1 MFLSELIQVADYIN
15 ENVSGS
21 IISNIYRSNGGTLF
35 KLYGAQIAGIYFNT
49 NEKVLIPVSD
59 FSLFRKDPI
68 TRTEEGLRAN
78 FTSRIKRVSVMEKFG
93 KVVRI
98 ESPQTELIIPLF
110 KGKGLFIKDIS
121 GTVIWSEKKD
131 NALELLK
138 EPMKYFDPVAL
149 PQLWEKKFLEE
160 IKKNAELKKEQFIAW
175 KIRKLRKLADNLTAQ
190 IEKYKEDIEKF
201 GKWAPLIKANLSIIT
216 PKEKMKSIELYDF
229 DGEKKKLDLD
239 PSKTVLENMEIFFSK
254 IRKAK
259 TGIELT
265 DKRLGET
272 FLEIE
277 KFHISA
283 DDPEIQ
289 QPLINTRKIKQ
300 NPQHRPYHEFHA
312 ENGKIFLVG
321 KEAKDNDELTF
332 KIASPYDIWFHAKDY
347 HGSHVILKMKKG
359 EELSGTDLLN
369 GCLLAIYYSKA
380 KKGMSGEVWYTERK
394 NVMKKKGLDAGKV
407 IIRNGKVKYIN
418 GGVLPDS
425 LKKSG

>member
-15 ENVSGS
+15 KNVSGS
-21 IISNIYRSNGGTLF
+21 IISNIYRSNGGTLL
-35 KLYGAQIAGIYFNT
+35 KLYGAQIEGIYFNT
-49 NEKVLIPVSD
+49 AEKVLIPVID
-59 FSLFRKDPI
+59 ISLFKKEPI

-78 FTSRIKRVSVMEKFG
+78 FTSRIKSVSVMEEFG

-98 ESPQTELIIPLF
+98 GSPQAELIIPLF
-110 KGKGLFIKDIS
+110 KGKAFFINDIS
-121 GTVIWSEKKD
+121 GNIIWSEKKD
-131 NALELLK
+131 KALELLK
-138 EPMKYFDPVAL
+138 EPMKYFEPVIE
-149 PQLWEKKFLEE
+149 PQLWERKFLENIE
-160 IKKNAELKKEQFIAW
+160 RNAELKKEQYIAG
-175 KIRKLRKLADNLTAQ
+175 KIRKLQKLADNLTAQ
-190 IEKYKEDIEKF
+190 IEKYRDDLEKF
-201 GKWAPLIKANLSIIT
+201 GKWAPLIKANLSMIN
-216 PKEKMKSIELYDF
+216 PKEKMKTVELYDI

-239 PSKTVLENMEIFFSK
+239 PSRTVLENMELFFSK
-254 IRKAK
+254 VRKAK

-265 DKRLGET
+265 HKRLEKT
-272 FLEIE
+272 LLEIE
-277 KFHISA
+277 QCKTDV

-289 QPLINTRKIKQ
+289 RQTPVKKIKQ
-300 NPQHRPYHEFHA
+300 NSLHRPYHEFHS
-312 ENGKIFLVG
+312 ENGRIFLVG

-332 KIASPYDIWFHAKDY
+332 KIASPHDMWFHAKDY

-425 LKKSG
+425 LKKTG